1 MSDTNGGK
9 GLKRSISLKA
19 VCVVALAAFVLGAV
33 ITGAA
38 AFAVFGTPADQEEA
52 AKTAENMEP
61 VENVEPAEAVELPD
75 IVKDEDVG
83 QMAEQEERQ
92 LFQEYLDGYLSE
104 HKGTVDLW
112 EQEKVFDWYQTY
124 PIYRMAD
131 GHMAWT
137 NVRGV
142 CASKICDFDG
152 DGAEEL
158 IIFELNGER
167 LMSMGEL
174 SIQICEVVD
183 GRVRRETSYPQNL
196 SSDVGGSELTWSLLP
211 ADGAV
216 YVLYRHQYY
225 GVSGGAAVI
234 KEAALYRYQA
244 GDFCA
249 LFRIDE
255 EQERVLFEKR
265 LEEAVDEYGIHPD
278 DEEVLLTLPMWVVSQ
293 GDFHPHDDGIDGQ
306 DERMAAY
313 QRFLNGEGSVR
324 IREGVWEGYDGEG
337 TAEWTMQE
345 LLRKVCDYYFDEHG
359 ENAERIPYIEYAW
372 IDCSGDGA
380 KELAVRFVGVG
391 MESTEDLTM
400 ILACRGA
407 VPEVVYARHSWSRS
421 SNDLLY
427 HGCISH
433 YGSSGAMDNYGGMDY
448 VDGSGDLQTVY
459 SAHALGHQ
467 GRVLRDLES
476 YEDSIASAYAFTDI
490 TYDIGDT
497 EYVVLD
503 FSDDISEE
511 IRHEYRESLEEKGGN
526 VITQEEADRLI
537 EQRAAQLGIRKE
549 WMAGENVL
557 WSYCYW

>member
-1 MSDTNGGK
+1 MSDTNGEK
-9 GLKRSISLKA
+9 GLKRSVSLKA
-19 VCVVALAAFVLGAV
+19 VCAVALAAFVLGAV
-33 ITGAA
+33 VAS
-38 AFAVFGTPADQEEA
+38 AVFGNPADQEES
-52 AKTAENMEP
+52 AKTAEN
-61 VENVEPAEAVELPD
+61 VENVETAEAIERSDV
-75 IVKDEDVG
+75 VKDGDGDADGTG
-83 QMAEQEERQ
+83 QMAEEEERQ

-104 HKGTVDLW
+104 HKGTVDLR

-137 NVRGV
+137 NVSGV
-142 CASKICDFDG
+142 CASGICDFDG

-158 IIFELNGER
+158 ILFELNGER
-167 LMSMGEL
+167 LMGMGEL
-174 SIQICEVVD
+174 SIHIFEVVD

-196 SSDVGGSELTWSLLP
+196 PSDAGGSELTWSLLP

-234 KEAALYRYQA
+234 KEAVLYRYQA
-244 GDFCA
+244 GDFCE

-255 EQERVLFEKR
+255 EQERALFEKR
-265 LEEAVDEYGIHPD
+265 LGEAVDEYGIHPD
-278 DEEVLLTLPMWVVSQ
+278 GEEVLFTFPMWVVSQ
-293 GDFHPHDDGIDGQ
+293 GDFHPHDDRIDGQ
-306 DERMAAY
+306 GERMAAY
-313 QRFLNGEGSVR
+313 QRFLNGEGCVR

-337 TAEWTMQE
+337 TAEWTMQD
-345 LLRKVCDYYFDEHG
+345 LLRRVCDYYLDEHG
-359 ENAERIPYIEYAW
+359 ENEERIPYIEYAW
-372 IDCSGDGA
+372 IDCGGDGA

-391 MESTEDLTM
+391 MESTEDLTV
-400 ILACRGA
+400 IIACHGA

-459 SAHALGHQ
+459 TVHALGHQ
-467 GRVLRDLES
+467 GGALRDLES
-476 YEDSIASAYAFTDI
+476 YEDSIASVYAFTDI
-490 TYDIGDT
+490 TYGIGDT

-511 IRHEYRESLEEKGGN
+511 IRRDYIESLEEKGRN
-526 VITQEEADRLI
+526 VITQEEADGLI